1 MSKEY
6 SFKVTY
12 REIKSYSQGLMV
24 NIVISISKAQTIY
37 LFAKLNK
44 SDGCIYVDNV
54 SFKADKYQR
63 FDGYTIGY
71 LKGLFGFLDAEDIN
85 RALLDLE
92 RVLNG
97 KQTSISIYIEKW
109 QHFAEQFKKWFEKKL
124 QPCLEKEM
132 ELYQMYYSMGIV
144 YGDN

>member
-1 MSKEY
+1 MSAEY
-6 SFKVTY
+6 SFKVSY
-12 REIKSYSQGLMV
+12 REIKSYSRDFEA
-24 NIVISISKAQTIY
+24 NIVISISKAPSMY

-44 SDGCIYVDNV
+44 SENCIYVESV

-92 RVLNG
+92 KVLNG
-97 KQTSISIYIEKW
+97 KQPSISIYIEEWK
-109 QHFAEQFKKWFEKKL
+109 HFAEQFKKWFERKL
-124 QPCLEKEM
+124 KPCLER
-132 ELYQMYYSMGIV
+132 ELELFKMYYDMDIV
-144 YGDN
+144 YGD